1 MKMKS
6 LLTGLLLVLITGT
19 SYSQDCNK
27 KFFGTYGI
35 NLDATIASIREADP
49 SKQNEEVPQQFL
61 DNVKHFT
68 LEIFADS
75 MAITVM
81 GQRQALRITPRA
93 SALDGASC
101 DLLLD
106 IPGVD
111 LPEEQIPF
119 VTIYEGKNNTL
130 MIKSTNGSDDMDN
143 FIWMKIE

>member
-6 LLTGLLLVLITGT
+6 LLTGLLFVLITGT
-19 SYSQDCNK
+19 SFSQDCIK

-35 NLDATIASIREADP
+35 NIDGTIAAVREADP

-61 DNVKHFT
+61 DMVKAMK
-68 LEIFADS
+68 LEISADS
-75 MAITVM
+75 MVISVM
-81 GQRQALRITPRA
+81 GQRQAIKIKPRA
-93 SALDGASC
+93 SALDGGSC

-111 LPEEQIPF
+111 LPEEESPF

-143 FIWMKIE
+143 FMWMKIE